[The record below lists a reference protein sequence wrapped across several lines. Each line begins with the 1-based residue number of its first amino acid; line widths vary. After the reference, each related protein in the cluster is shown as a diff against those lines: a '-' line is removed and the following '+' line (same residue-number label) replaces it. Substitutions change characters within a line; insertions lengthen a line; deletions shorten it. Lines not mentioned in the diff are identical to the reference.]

1 MRFKSLSYH
10 HFRSF
15 TVASRS
21 LSSLLFAAFLLG
33 CAPKQQEP
41 IVARIGEDP
50 LPLKE
55 YERIYVKSNGSRDSG
70 AVASMD
76 ERAKFLDLVVK
87 YKLKLKD
94 AYAQGLDKKRDVAEE
109 IAQYKGSLAQSFL
122 TDREVVKPGIQQL
135 YKRRTEEVRT
145 AHILLPFPANAS
157 AADSIKAYK
166 SAQEVIDSVK
176 AGRDFGTFAAKIST
190 DPSAAENKGDLYYAT
205 GGDFVG
211 PFEDA
216 AYTLKKGEVYPTP
229 VRTRFGLHI
238 IKMLDRKP
246 NEGEVH
252 AGHIMVRFPSA
263 TPSPDDTAKSY
274 AKIRKIQDSL
284 ALGVDFADLARRNS
298 EDGGSASRGG
308 DLGWFSRR
316 RWVRPFDDSAFT
328 LKAGQVS
335 GIVRTSYGYHLIKCT
350 ERRPLKPFEE
360 MRQEIETMYQQRRFP
375 DDNAAFL
382 NRLRSNLRYT
392 RNDSVLALLLPSV
405 DTTKTVRDS
414 AWAAHVTPAVGK
426 SPLITVLGRPI
437 SVDSVLALLQA
448 RNEPTPVS
456 LRPAQFTAAIDKVG
470 EQILWSTKADLLM
483 GENAEFAGIMSEYQQ
498 GVLLYQ
504 IEQERV
510 WGKITPTDSL
520 LQAFFQRNRDK
531 FTFPDRV
538 RFTEIH
544 FSSDPV
550 ARAARE
556 RLLKGATINQL
567 VEEDSLRM
575 ALPNSYTL
583 EYPQQS
589 ARQNGSLQKTI
600 ASIADQLSNDA
611 ALTVRLTGSPDTLK
625 DKTRNMNLAS
635 QRIQAIKTA
644 LTKNHGIAENRIL
657 LTVTPLAKDSTMTQK
672 ERLAQSRRVTA
683 AVLGRH
689 SYVIGKPE
697 QNILAPAAD
706 ERAKRADSLTVGGYS
721 ESFFYKVGYCILRL
735 DSREPSRQKTYE
747 EAGGEVSTSFQD
759 FEAKRL
765 EKEWIDGLRQRY
777 PVVEQKEVLRNAFA
791 PEK

>member
-1 MRFKSLSYH
+1 VTP
-10 HFRSF
+10 RSF
-15 TVASRS
+15 S
-21 LSSLLFAAFLLG
+21 AFLLAVFLVG
-33 CAPKQQEP
+33 CTPKQQEP

-76 ERAKFLDLVVK
+76 ERVKFLDLVVK

-94 AYAQGLDKKRDVAEE
+94 AYAQGLDKKHDVAEE

-122 TDREVVKPGIQQL
+122 TDREVVKPGIQGL
-135 YKRRTEEVRT
+135 YKRRTEELRV
-145 AHILLPFPANAS
+145 AHILLPFPAHAS
-157 AADSIKAYK
+157 TADSISAYK
-166 SAQEVIDSVK
+166 NAQEVIDSLR
-176 AGRDFGTFAAKIST
+176 AGKDFAALASKLST

-205 GGDFVG
+205 GGDFVSS
-211 PFEDA
+211 FEDA
-216 AYTLKKGEVYPTP
+216 AYTLKKGEVYPAP

-238 IKMLDRKP
+238 IKLLDRKP
-246 NEGEVH
+246 SEGEVH
-252 AGHIMVRFPSA
+252 AAHIMVRFPSA
-263 TPSPDDTAKSY
+263 APSPDDTVKAY
-274 AKIRKIQDSL
+274 AKIRKMQDSL
-284 ALGVDFADLARRNS
+284 ALGLDFADLARRNS

-316 RWVRPFDDSAFT
+316 RWVRPFDDSAFV

-335 GIVRTSYGYHLIKCT
+335 GIVRTRYGYHLIECI
-350 ERRPLKPFEE
+350 ERRPLKSYED

-382 NRLRSNLRYT
+382 NRLRANLRYT
-392 RNDSVLALLLPSV
+392 RNDSVLALVLSSV
-405 DTTKTVRDS
+405 DTTKTLRDS
-414 AWAAHVTPAVGK
+414 AWAPRMTPALGK
-426 SPLITVLGRPI
+426 SPLISILGHPI
-437 SVDSVLALLQA
+437 SVDSVLSLLQT
-448 RNEPTPVS
+448 RTELTPTS
-456 LRPAQFTAAIDKVG
+456 LRPAPLTAAIDKVG
-470 EQILWSTKADLLM
+470 EQILWSTKADLLIS
-483 GENAEFAGIMSEYQQ
+483 ENAEFAGIMNEYQQ
-498 GVLLYQ
+498 GILLYQ

-510 WGKITPTDSL
+510 WGKIAPTDSSL
-520 LQAFFQRNRDK
+520 HEFFHQNREK

-538 RFTEIH
+538 RFTEVH
-544 FSSDPV
+544 FNGDQV

-556 RLLKGATINQL
+556 RLLKGTTISQL

-589 ARQNGSLQKTI
+589 AKLNRPLQKTI
-600 ASIADQLSNDA
+600 ASIAEQLLNDA

-644 LTKNHGIAENRIL
+644 LIKNHDIAENRIV
-657 LTVTPLAKDSTMTQK
+657 LTVTPLARDTTATQK

-683 AVLGRH
+683 AILGRH
-689 SYVIGKPE
+689 ANVIGKPE
-697 QNILAPAAD
+697 QSLLAPAAD
-706 ERAKRADSLTVGGYS
+706 ERAKRADSLTVGGFS
-721 ESFFYKVGYCILRL
+721 DPFFYKVGYCLLRL
-735 DSREPSRQKTYE
+735 DAREPSRQKTFE

>member
-1 MRFKSLSYH
+1 
-10 HFRSF
+10 
-15 TVASRS
+15 VAPRS
-21 LSSLLFAAFLLG
+21 LSTFLFAAFLVG
-33 CAPKQQEP
+33 CAPRQQEA

-50 LPLKE
+50 LTLKE

-70 AVASMD
+70 AIASMD
-76 ERAKFLDLVVK
+76 EKAKFLDLVVK

-94 AYAQGLDKKRDVAEE
+94 AYAQGLDKKHDVAEE

-135 YKRRTEEVRT
+135 YKRRTEELRV
-145 AHILLPFPANAS
+145 AHILLPFPAHAS
-157 AADSIKAYK
+157 TADSLSAYK
-166 SAQEVIDSVK
+166 NAQDVIDSLR
-176 AGRDFGTFAAKIST
+176 AGRDFSTFAARLST

-205 GGDFVG
+205 GGDFVS

-216 AYTLKKGEVYPTP
+216 AYTLHKGEVYPTP

-238 IKMLDRKP
+238 IKLLDRKP

-252 AGHIMVRFPSA
+252 ASHIMVRFSSA
-263 TPSPDDTAKSY
+263 TPSPEDTAKAY

-284 ALGVDFADLARRNS
+284 ALGLDFAEIAKRNS

-328 LKAGQVS
+328 LKTMQVS

-350 ERRPLKPFEE
+350 ERRPLKSFED
-360 MRQEIETMYQQRRFP
+360 MRPEIESMYQQRRFA

-382 NRLRSNLRYT
+382 NRLRSSLRYA
-392 RNDSVLALLLPSV
+392 RNDSVLALLLSSV

-414 AWAAHVTPAVGK
+414 AWTPRMTPALGK
-426 SPLITVLGRPI
+426 SPLITILGRAI
-437 SVDSVLALLQA
+437 SVDSVISLLQTRGDFA
-448 RNEPTPVS
+448 ATS
-456 LRPAQFTAAIDKVG
+456 LRPLPLTAAVDKVG
-470 EQILWSTKADLLM
+470 EQMLWGTKADLLV
-483 GENAEFAGIMSEYQQ
+483 GENPEFAGIMNEYQQ

-510 WGKITPTDSL
+510 WGKIAPTDSTL
-520 LQAFFQRNRDK
+520 HEFFQHNREK

-538 RFTEIH
+538 RFTDIH
-544 FSSDPV
+544 FNSDAV

-556 RLLKGATINQL
+556 RLMKGATFSQL
-567 VEEDSLRM
+567 AEEDSLRM
-575 ALPNSYTL
+575 ALPNSFTL
-583 EYPQQS
+583 EYPPQS
-589 ARQNGSLQKTI
+589 ARLNNALQKTI
-600 ASIADQLSNDA
+600 ASIADQLVNDA
-611 ALTVRLTGSPDTLK
+611 ALTVRLTGSPDTLQ
-625 DKTRNMNLAS
+625 DKTKNMNLAS

-644 LTKNHGIAENRIL
+644 LTKNYGIVENRIL
-657 LTVTPLAKDSTMTQK
+657 LTVTPLARDTTVTKK

-683 AVLGRH
+683 AILGRH
-689 SYVIGKPE
+689 VNVLGKPE

-706 ERAKRADSLTVGGYS
+706 ERAKRADSLTVGAFS
-721 ESFFYKVGYCILRL
+721 EPFFFKVGYSILRL
-735 DSREPSRQKTYE
+735 DAREPARQKTFE

-791 PEK
+791 AEK